1 MCNMSGHS
9 KWSTI
14 KRQKEVNDQAR
25 GKLFSKLSKA
35 ISIAV
40 KSGGGPN
47 SDSNLKLR
55 GAMDA
60 ARTSN
65 MPKEN
70 IKRAIER
77 ASESSSQ
84 LVEVVY
90 EGFGAQ
96 NVGIIVEA
104 ATDNKNRTAQEVK
117 YAFERNGGNMAGPG
131 AVSYNFTKKGYML
144 VKKAADVQEQML
156 VLIDLGVLDV
166 QDSSEGL
173 NVYTV
178 PTELFSVK
186 QKIEDKGF
194 MVLESEIIQ
203 EPVVPVKI
211 ESESDVQRIYKLL
224 DALDNLDD
232 VQKVF
237 SSADI
242 K

>member
-1 MCNMSGHS
+1 
-9 KWSTI
+9 
-14 KRQKEVNDQAR
+14 
-25 GKLFSKLSKA
+25 
-35 ISIAV
+35 
-40 KSGGGPN
+40 
-47 SDSNLKLR
+47 
-55 GAMDA
+55 MDA

-70 IKRAIER
+70 IKRVLRQA
-77 ASESSSQ
+77 Q
-84 LVEVVY
+84 DKLTDLVEITY
-90 EGFGAQ
+90 EGFGPGG
-96 NVGIIVEA
+96 VGIIVEA

-117 YAFERNGGNMAGPG
+117 YVFERNGGIMAGPG
-131 AVSYNFTKKGYML
+131 AVSYNFVKKGYML
-144 VKKAADVQEQML
+144 VKKSADPQEQML

-173 NVYTV
+173 DVYTV

-203 EPVVPVKI
+203 EPLVPVKI

-237 SSADI
+237 SSADFA
-242 K
+242 